1 MIVYRRSPALDDS
14 QLNNLFRASWDGF
27 KKRDFAPVLS
37 RSLGY
42 VAAFDDENPIGF
54 VNLAWDG
61 CCHAFL
67 LDTTVHPNYRRRG
80 IGTELVSQAVML
92 AREHAVSWLHVDF
105 EPRYAE
111 FYRRC
116 GFRRTEAGL
125 MALN

>member
-1 MIVYRRSPALDDS
+1 MIVYRRSPKLDGS
-14 QLNNLFRASWDGF
+14 QLNDLFRASWDGF
-27 KKRDFAPVLS
+27 KKRDFTPVLS
-37 RSLGY
+37 QSLGY
-42 VAAFDDENPIGF
+42 VAAFDSELLVGF

-92 AREHAVSWLHVDF
+92 AREHTVSWLHVDF

-111 FYRRC
+111 FYRRR
-116 GFRRTEAGL
+116 GFRPTEAGL
-125 MALN
+125 MMLD